1 LAKKARVWDGTAWQE
16 LASAQTDLTAYST
29 TAQTTAGFRNA
40 IINGGFDIWQR
51 GTATVSANGSYP
63 ADRWL
68 LQVDGS
74 GATRAV
80 GQQTFTPGNAIAG
93 YEPAYFLRYNQS
105 VAGSGAT
112 FNILDQRIEDV
123 RTYAGQVVTV
133 SFWAKASATTTID
146 SSIQQVFGSGGSSEI
161 SGLSSGNITL
171 TTSWVRYSYT
181 GTLASIS
188 GKTIGTN
195 SFAAFRINFPRN
207 ATFVVDI
214 WGVQIEKGSIAT
226 PFEQRPIGT
235 ELALCQRYYYKSPY
249 IVSPYILF
257 NSGNVMSGTYQFPVT
272 MRVAPPSITYYDGA
286 NTVSRI
292 SIANAGGT
300 AQNNITPPGTL
311 NILNSGW
318 NFGAGGMG
326 GTTGNNGNIMLGSY
340 EASAEL

>member
-1 LAKKARVWDGTAWQE
+1 MAKKAFVYDGTQWVDI
-16 LASAQTDLTAYST
+16 AQSTADLSNYANMIT
-29 TAQTTAGFRNA
+29 TPISGFRNA

-235 ELALCQRYYYKSPY
+235 ELALCQRYFSYMDFAPGAQNFIDGY
-249 IVSPYILF
+249 
-257 NSGNVMSGTYQFPVT
+257 NTSGSYLTLWLKLPQT
-272 MRVAPPSITYYDGA
+272 MRIRPTSV
-286 NTVSRI
+286 
-292 SIANAGGT
+292 
-300 AQNNITPPGTL
+300 
-311 NILNSGW
+311 
-318 NFGAGGMG
+318 
-326 GTTGNNGNIMLGSY
+326 TGNIGGSVNTAGFVTTALSPDY
-340 EASAEL
+340 VQIYAVFSATGRGYYYVNNLTASAEL